1 MSGTLR
7 FLSAADVARALPMKA
22 AVDAVR
28 DAFVQLSNREAVVPL
43 RTTMELAGDGSA
55 LVMPVHLPGQH
66 RLGFKVITVVPDN
79 PSRGLP
85 TTQALVVVFDATTGS
100 AEAVMDGEVLT
111 AVRTGA
117 ASGVATDALA
127 RADSA
132 VVAVIGAG
140 AQGRRQLEG
149 VCAVRAIREALIFD
163 ADQESALVF
172 ADEMGEALGIPV
184 RVLHDVGGVRE
195 ADVLCTATSSNE
207 PVVSDRDI
215 ASGTHINAIGTYRPD
230 TREIP
235 GATVARSQLV
245 VDSRK
250 ACLAEAGDLVLAV
263 QEGLLDA
270 HNPPDEIGEVVAGR
284 APGRRDDEQVTL
296 FKSVGNAVQDLAVAI
311 VVLEEAK
318 HLKLGTEVKL

>member
-1 MSGTLR
+1 MSASLR
-7 FLSAADVARALPMKA
+7 FLSAADVSRALTMKA
-22 AVDAVR
+22 AVEAVR

-43 RTTMELAGDGSA
+43 RTTVELGRDAAG
-55 LVMPVHLPGQH
+55 LFMPVYLPGRN
-66 RLGFKVITVVPDN
+66 RLGLKVITVVPDN
-79 PSRGLP
+79 QHRELP

-127 RADSA
+127 RADAA
-132 VVAVIGAG
+132 VAAVIGGG

-149 VCAVRAIREALIFD
+149 VCAVRAIREALIYD
-163 ADQESALVF
+163 ADQESALLF
-172 ADEMGEALGIPV
+172 ADQMGDLLGIPV
-184 RVLHDVGGVRE
+184 RVLHDVSGVAE
-195 ADVLCTATSSNE
+195 ADVVCTATSSNE
-207 PVVSDRDI
+207 PVLRDRDV
-215 ASGTHINAIGTYRPD
+215 SPGTHINAIGTYRPD

-235 GATVARSQLV
+235 GPTVARSRLV

-250 ACLAEAGDLVLAV
+250 ACLTEAGDLVLAV

-270 HNPPDEIGEVVAGR
+270 HDPPDEIGEVVAGR
-284 APGRRDDEQVTL
+284 APGRKDDRQVTL
-296 FKSVGNAVQDLAVAI
+296 FKSVGNAVQDLAVAS

-318 HLKLGTEVKL
+318 RSGLGTEVSL